1 MVVVEDD
8 YKVPLG
14 TSPSGSPVCPPLSRL
29 SARFGRSAVLLD
41 LLVDGGWKHLD
52 LAAQGRGSIG
62 KARYG
67 ADWSVRRLLVGGK
80 ARNGAFSAAPAEGR
94 QERQEGGERELE
106 GAEREAL
113 VQEGVAGRW

>member
-1 MVVVEDD
+1 ML
-8 YKVPLG
+8 LG
-14 TSPSGSPVCPPLSRL
+14 TSPSGSPVCPPLSHL
-29 SARFGRSAVLLD
+29 SARFGRSAVQLD
-41 LLVDGGWKHLD
+41 LLVDGGWQHLD
-52 LAAQGRGSIG
+52 LVVRGRGSIG

-67 ADWSVRRLLVGGK
+67 ADRSVRRLLVGGK
-80 ARNGAFSAAPAEGR
+80 VRDGAFSAAPAEGR